1 MGEQRSEAATMKES
15 EQARFRRLPLEI
27 GSAKPGRYFFTSNV
41 DGQFQR
47 AGFAAERMVE
57 CPGAIHHLQC
67 TAPCADE
74 IWDAESETVNI
85 EESTFRALEPLP
97 QCRNC
102 PALARPNILMFGD
115 WSWLG
120 HRTDAQQ
127 QRFAG
132 WLNGLVKILSQ
143 APKRRAVPSHSRVRF
158 RIAV

>member
-1 MGEQRSEAATMKES
+1 MKES
-15 EQARFRRLPLEI
+15 EQARFRRLSLEI